1 MFNKIKSVK
10 GKILF
15 LTICVLIISNI
26 SIGVIAYVASINQL
40 NILKFIGVGII
51 ISALLASG
59 IIYGFSNVMSKA
71 LGYVG
76 ERADTL
82 ANLDVSEDIS
92 EKLLNRNDEIGELG
106 HSFQRI
112 IDNLRS
118 FAMEIGDASNI
129 LAESSEGLSLSSGQ
143 SAAASEEVARA
154 IEDIA
159 RGATEQ
165 AVDTEGGANNINE
178 LGSLME
184 ENNRLLKK
192 LNDSNIEVD
201 KLKDEG
207 IIIIEELLKDTES
220 SNNATNDIRDVIL
233 STNESAEKIENASNM
248 IRSIAEQTNLL
259 ALNAA
264 IEAARAGEA
273 GRGFAVVAEE
283 IRKLAEESNGF
294 TEDIA
299 EIVNDLN
306 NKTSQAVV
314 TMEEVTS
321 ITELQS
327 KSVEQTNEK
336 FLGIANSIES
346 MSALIQLM
354 NQSGKEMIHK
364 KDMMVEI
371 IQNLSAI
378 SEENAAGTEEAS
390 ASVEEQTSTM
400 IEIASTSESLGKLA
414 NNLQEG
420 ISKFKY

>member
-1 MFNKIKSVK
+1 MDFNKGAKNV
-10 GKILF
+10 
-15 LTICVLIISNI
+15 
-26 SIGVIAYVASINQL
+26 
-40 NILKFIGVGII
+40 LKFTSMGILL
-51 ISALLASG
+51 SVLLASG
-59 IIYGFSNVMSKA
+59 IIYIFSNKMSKA
-71 LGYVG
+71 LESVAA
-76 ERADTL
+76 RANTIS
-82 ANLDVSEDIS
+82 NLDVSEDIS
-92 EKLLNRNDEIGELG
+92 KKLLNRNDEIGELG

-118 FAMEIGDASNI
+118 FIIEIGDASNV
-129 LAESSEGLSLSSGQ
+129 LAESSEGLTISSGQ

-159 RGATEQ
+159 KGATEQ
-165 AVDTEGGANNINE
+165 AMDTESGANNINE
-178 LGSLME
+178 LGNLME
-184 ENNRLLKK
+184 ENNRLLKE
-192 LNDSNIEVD
+192 LNDSNIEAD

-207 IIIIEELLKDTES
+207 IIIIGELLKATES
-220 SNNATNDIRDVIL
+220 
-233 STNESAEKIENASNM
+233 SNM
-248 IRSIAEQTNLL
+248 IRSIAQQTNLL

-264 IEAARAGEA
+264 IEAARAGEV
-273 GRGFAVVAEE
+273 GSGFAVVAEE
-283 IRKLAEESNGF
+283 IRKLAEQSNGF
-294 TEDIA
+294 TEDIT

-321 ITELQS
+321 ITDLQS

-336 FLGIANSIES
+336 FGGIADSIVS
-346 MSALIQLM
+346 MSGLINLM
-354 NQSGKEMIHK
+354 NESGEEMIDK

-390 ASVEEQTSTM
+390 ASVEEQTATM
-400 IEIASTSESLGKLA
+400 IEIAGASEGLGKLA